1 LAAKARLYSGGTGQ
15 YNVGQSNKTTG
26 KNMLK
31 DRLSPADETAREK
44 EMRETLAACPRIL
57 DLVARGPLADPDAD
71 AVVYLRSPLDPNPV
85 KVSNEQLMGCA
96 KAAENFFRAQGI
108 GKNDPVAIFLP
119 ICPAAIAAIWGAAA
133 CGIAEPLNLLFTREA
148 IIAQLNA
155 VKAKLLLAPPPA
167 MPGGLYEKIEGLQ
180 KDVPSLQRIVVVPLD
195 GTIAFDGEVVQPDP
209 AWRDDYGKCRD
220 ASEAERVAVML
231 PTGGTTGHPKV
242 ARLTNRSMVA
252 SSVSSR
258 MALDYRKGDRAM
270 ISLPLFHVGGL
281 FVGVGACLSAG
292 VTVVIPGPA
301 GARDPA
307 LVQNFWNIIEKYRL
321 THAGNVPTTLG
332 ALADIPVGDCD
343 ISSLRVTPTGA
354 SICPPEIERRY
365 LARWGGPC
373 VQQVYGMTELAG
385 AITHD
390 VAGVKPRPESVGL
403 QNPLVEL
410 AILAGDKLHTGP
422 WPSPVGELLTRGP
435 QVFPGYVDQK
445 QTEDAFYQGW
455 LRTGDIC
462 RIDADGFVYIMGRA
476 KDVIIRGGHNIDP
489 RAIEDAALQFPGV
502 ALAAAVGRPDAY
514 AGEVPMLFV
523 SAQPGV
529 TIDAQA
535 LAAFVQDNIPEPPA
549 RPRAVSVIAEM
560 PVTPVGKIFKP
571 KLREIA
577 AGEAARELLT
587 VEGLTKE
594 VSVEAITDPSRG
606 LFLRVKASPDKAV
619 TAERLLKKFPVKI
632 ELET

>member
-1 LAAKARLYSGGTGQ
+1 
-15 YNVGQSNKTTG
+15 
-26 KNMLK
+26 MLK
-31 DRLSPADETAREK
+31 DRLSPADEAARDK
-44 EMRETLAACPRIL
+44 EMRDALAACPRIL
-57 DLVARGPLADPDAD
+57 DLVARGPLADPDAG
-71 AVVYLRSPLDPNPV
+71 AIVYLRAPLDPHPV
-85 KVSNEQLMGCA
+85 TVSNEHLMGCI
-96 KAAENFFRAQGI
+96 KAAENFLRAQGV
-108 GKNDPVAIFLP
+108 GRDDAVAILLP

-148 IIAQLNA
+148 IIAQLTA
-155 VKAKLLLAPPPA
+155 VKAKLLLAPPPG

-180 KDVPSLQRIVVVPLD
+180 RDVPSLKRIVVVPLD
-195 GTIAFDGEVVQPDP
+195 GTIAFGGEVLQPDP
-209 AWRDDYGKCRD
+209 CWRDDYGQSKNT
-220 ASEAERVAVML
+220 SEADRVAVML

-252 SSVSSR
+252 SAVSSQ

-281 FVGVGACLSAG
+281 FVGVGACMSAG
-292 VTVVIPGPA
+292 VTIVIPGPA

-307 LVQNFWNIIEKYRL
+307 LVTNFWKIIERFRL

-332 ALADIPVGDCD
+332 ALADIPVGDAD
-343 ISSLRVTPTGA
+343 ISSLRITPTGA
-354 SICPPEIERRY
+354 SICPLEIERRY
-365 LARWGGPC
+365 LARWGGAC

-390 VAGVKPRPESVGL
+390 VAGVKPRPESVGSK
-403 QNPLVEL
+403 NPLVEL
-410 AILAGDKLHTGP
+410 AILSGGKLHTGP
-422 WPSPVGELLTRGP
+422 WPSPTGELLTRGP
-435 QVFPGYVDQK
+435 QVFPGYVDHK
-445 QTEDAFYQGW
+445 QTEEAFYDGW
-455 LRTGDIC
+455 LCTGDIC

-529 TIDAQA
+529 DIDPLA
-535 LAAFVQDNIPEPPA
+535 LAAFVQENIPEPPA
-549 RPRAVSVIAEM
+549 RPRNVSVISEM
-560 PVTPVGKIFKP
+560 PVTPIGKIFKP

-577 AGEAARELLT
+577 AGEAARDLLAA
-587 VEGLTKE
+587 EGLAKE

-606 LFLRVKASPDKAV
+606 LFLRVKAAPDKAE
-619 TAERLLKKFPVKI
+619 AAARLLQKFPVKI
-632 ELET
+632 EVEA